1 MTQGTDNRHL
11 NTLGISASKRLAT
24 LNSLTVGGIAVE
36 RSWKGTI
43 FLPKTL
49 DVTQRKKYFPS
60 LQNNEVMRERKREKE
75 KHEKMLTVLASG

>member
-1 MTQGTDNRHL
+1 MAQGTDNRHL

-36 RSWKGTI
+36 RSWKGTT

-49 DVTQRKKYFPS
+49 DVTQRKKYFPF
-60 LQNNEVMRERKREKE
+60 LQNNEVMREKE